1 MGICCT
7 GKISKT
13 EYRSDDII
21 RNQRHSPQLGVSTKI
36 EPTLSFDINSSPL
49 NTNINLLISECENS
63 NYNFKV
69 SKINFDLLWNIVIE
83 YKYDYTSC
91 NYIIKD
97 FRKEHPDNFIKQ
109 FRQINYK
116 VVELE
121 IISSNKIDNFKKYL
135 KNKTVIC
142 IVEDENLENLQKI
155 IQYFGVNSFEI
166 SSILIL
172 DNNLISE
179 NAKAQN
185 KELITV
191 LNEEKEIECYPYM
204 LFSSKY
210 FPHLESQGCIF
221 FQRFTQE
228 QLTDTNTFKFT
239 SEILS
244 DHHSKKNDNYID
256 FCVSQE
262 INVITRV
269 IKGEF
274 SHCMKEFKRKKSDKD
289 PKSNI
294 NCFLISIA
302 FKNISDQKHSNEIE
316 EFINTIKNE
325 IIKKNS
331 VILQVENTIDD
342 LLLLDLLFVLIWK
355 ITNVNIELIKD
366 YISTNCVPFIPNIPE
381 IYEQHKTDIVNILQL
396 FGYKI

>member
-13 EYRSDDII
+13 EYRSEEII
-21 RNQRHSPQLGVSTKI
+21 RNQRHTPQTGISAKI
-36 EPTLSFDINSSPL
+36 EPTLSFDINNSPL
-49 NTNINLLISECENS
+49 NTNINLLISECQNS

-97 FRKEHPDNFIKQ
+97 FRKSHPDNFVKQ
-109 FRQINYK
+109 FKQINYK

-121 IISSNKIDNFKKYL
+121 IISPNKIEAFKKYL
-135 KNKTVIC
+135 RNKTIIC

-155 IQYFGVNSFEI
+155 IQYFGVNAFEI
-166 SSILIL
+166 SSIMIL

-179 NAKAQN
+179 NAKAEN
-185 KELITV
+185 KHLITV

-204 LFSSKY
+204 LFSAKY

-228 QLTDTNTFKFT
+228 QLTDANTFKFT

-244 DHHSKKNDNYID
+244 EHHSKKNDSYID
-256 FCVSQE
+256 FCAIQK
-262 INVITRV
+262 INLITRMV
-269 IKGEF
+269 KGEF
-274 SHCMKEFKRKKSDKD
+274 SHCVKEFKRKKSDKD
-289 PKSNI
+289 PKNNT
-294 NCFLISIA
+294 NCSLISIA
-302 FKNISDQKHSNEIE
+302 FKTLAEQKHSNEIE
-316 EFINTIKNE
+316 EFINAIKNE
-325 IIKKNS
+325 INKKNS
-331 VILQVENTIDD
+331 VILQVENTFDD
-342 LLLLDLLFVLIWK
+342 LLLVELMFVLIWK

-366 YISTNCVPFIPNIPE
+366 YISTNCIPFIANFSE
-381 IYEQHKTDIVNILQL
+381 IYAQHQSELVNILQL